1 MKRLH
6 IITLAVL
13 AASVLALGV
22 TTLVRS
28 IGNDKTIPEIVCSDT
43 PLRLSVQ
50 DGEAGLLQDV
60 TARDGNDGDLTGSL
74 IVQRVERTGANGEM
88 TVTYAVADS
97 DVFVKYK
104 SSTVIYTDYVSPR
117 FSLTKAL
124 RYAPGEAMQVRDRL
138 RATDTLDGDLSDS
151 VKVTSTALSSSVE
164 GTYPVTFEVV
174 NSLGDAASLTLDVE
188 IHARTADEPRITLS
202 QYIVYLNEG
211 ETFSPL
217 QYLSDVSGGSA
228 GAVRVSLPDGGLQP
242 GLNKVSYACSNGSA
256 TGTAT
261 LYVVVG

>member
-97 DVFVKYK
+97 DGHVTTKTR
-104 SSTVIYTDYVSPR
+104 TVIYTDYVSPR

-151 VKVTSTALSSSVE
+151 VKVTSTALSSSE
-164 GTYPVTFEVV
+164 
-174 NSLGDAASLTLDVE
+174 
-188 IHARTADEPRITLS
+188 RTLS
-202 QYIVYLNEG
+202 RSRSSTV
-211 ETFSPL
+211 
-217 QYLSDVSGGSA
+217 
-228 GAVRVSLPDGGLQP
+228 
-242 GLNKVSYACSNGSA
+242 SA
-256 TGTAT
+256 TPRH
-261 LYVVVG
+261 

>member
-1 MKRLH
+1 MTGTDKAAAIRVKAERLAGRS
-6 IITLAVL
+6 LGENGD
-13 AASVLALGV
+13 ALTEMAMERACAWCG
-22 TTLVRS
+22 RE
-28 IGNDKTIPEIVCSDT
+28 DIPEAMEQAVAALLLDMEGREAAVKSVTRGDT
-43 PLRLSVQ
+43 
-50 DGEAGLLQDV
+50 A
-60 TARDGNDGDLTGSL
+60 
-74 IVQRVERTGANGEM
+74 
-88 TVTYAVADS
+88 VTYAVADS
-97 DVFVKYK
+97 DGHVTTKTR
-104 SSTVIYTDYVSPR
+104 TVIYTDYVSPR

-174 NSLGDAASLTLDVE
+174 NSLGDAVSLTLDVE

>member
-1 MKRLH
+1 M
-6 IITLAVL
+6 
-13 AASVLALGV
+13 
-22 TTLVRS
+22 
-28 IGNDKTIPEIVCSDT
+28 
-43 PLRLSVQ
+43 
-50 DGEAGLLQDV
+50 
-60 TARDGNDGDLTGSL
+60 
-74 IVQRVERTGANGEM
+74 
-88 TVTYAVADS
+88 
-97 DVFVKYK
+97 
-104 SSTVIYTDYVSPR
+104 
-117 FSLTKAL
+117 
-124 RYAPGEAMQVRDRL
+124 
-138 RATDTLDGDLSDS
+138 
-151 VKVTSTALSSSVE
+151 KVTSTALSSSVE

-188 IHARTADEPRITLS
+188 IYARTADEPRITLS

-211 ETFSPL
+211 ETFTPL

>member
-74 IVQRVERTGANGEM
+74 QIT
-88 TVTYAVADS
+88 
-97 DVFVKYK
+97 
-104 SSTVIYTDYVSPR
+104 
-117 FSLTKAL
+117 
-124 RYAPGEAMQVRDRL
+124 RL
-138 RATDTLDGDLSDS
+138 RVRLVLAT
-151 VKVTSTALSSSVE
+151 
-164 GTYPVTFEVV
+164 
-174 NSLGDAASLTLDVE
+174 GDAAQTGILLGQTAALCGILVPFLENTFDLRD
-188 IHARTADEPRITLS
+188 IHVRADPDFEKDKTEWAAEVFCAIRPITFIRI
-202 QYIVYLNEG
+202 V
-211 ETFSPL
+211 FRHRKPL
-217 QYLSDVSGGSA
+217 
-228 GAVRVSLPDGGLQP
+228 RR
-242 GLNKVSYACSNGSA
+242 
-256 TGTAT
+256 
-261 LYVVVG
+261 LYELLKRGVKA

>member
-1 MKRLH
+1 M
-6 IITLAVL
+6 
-13 AASVLALGV
+13 
-22 TTLVRS
+22 
-28 IGNDKTIPEIVCSDT
+28 
-43 PLRLSVQ
+43 
-50 DGEAGLLQDV
+50 
-60 TARDGNDGDLTGSL
+60 
-74 IVQRVERTGANGEM
+74 
-88 TVTYAVADS
+88 
-97 DVFVKYK
+97 
-104 SSTVIYTDYVSPR
+104 IYTDYVSPR

-261 LYVVVG
+261 LYVEVG

>member
-6 IITLAVL
+6 IITLAEL

-97 DVFVKYK
+97 D
-104 SSTVIYTDYVSPR
+104 
-117 FSLTKAL
+117 
-124 RYAPGEAMQVRDRL
+124 
-138 RATDTLDGDLSDS
+138 
-151 VKVTSTALSSSVE
+151 
-164 GTYPVTFEVV
+164 
-174 NSLGDAASLTLDVE
+174 
-188 IHARTADEPRITLS
+188 
-202 QYIVYLNEG
+202 
-211 ETFSPL
+211 
-217 QYLSDVSGGSA
+217 
-228 GAVRVSLPDGGLQP
+228 
-242 GLNKVSYACSNGSA
+242 
-256 TGTAT
+256 
-261 LYVVVG
+261 